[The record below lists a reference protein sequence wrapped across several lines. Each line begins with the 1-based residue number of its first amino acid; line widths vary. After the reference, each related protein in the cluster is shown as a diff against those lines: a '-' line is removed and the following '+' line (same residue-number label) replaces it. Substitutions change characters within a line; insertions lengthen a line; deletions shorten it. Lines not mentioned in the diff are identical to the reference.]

1 MRKKIILENIMPI
14 YRYGIKECLI
24 KLCKSSRRQHIEINL
39 LINSV
44 KEIFFSKT
52 NANLVRF
59 DCMFLSCPYAFHGE
73 STL

>member
-24 KLCKSSRRQHIEINL
+24 KLCKSSRQQHIEINL
-39 LINSV
+39 LMNFV
-44 KEIFFSKT
+44 KAIFF
-52 NANLVRF
+52 LVRF